1 MTRTRSMG
9 TPSTLPTICAVS
21 ASEPCPC
28 SVMLVWQVTDPVASI
43 RNDTPSCDEI
53 FAPPTP

>member
-1 MTRTRSMG
+1 MTRTRSIE

-21 ASEPCPC
+21 DSEPWPC
-28 SVMLVWQVTDPVASI
+28 SVMLVWQMIEPAASI
-43 RNDTPSCDEI
+43 RTATPSCDEI